1 MLLLRGKLFKVR
13 HRGNSDD
20 NICRLTWRV
29 DLPFWV
35 WNWCNISRV
44 RTTGTIAISMLISLK
59 RNQVCLCLALLCSLS
74 TGTLVARVAHGHHSF
89 TAEFVA
95 DKTATLTGTVTQVWF
110 KNPHVRYLF
119 TVKGKDGEEESWDAR
134 GSPVVWLARKG
145 WTKDTIKVG
154 DTVEMYGYL
163 GRDGIKMLS
172 IMTITL
178 ADGTVLVDKVPE

>member
-1 MLLLRGKLFKVR
+1 MRKHRISVHPGFLL
-13 HRGNSDD
+13 
-20 NICRLTWRV
+20 W
-29 DLPFWV
+29 
-35 WNWCNISRV
+35 
-44 RTTGTIAISMLISLK
+44 LI
-59 RNQVCLCLALLCSLS
+59 V
-74 TGTLVARVAHGHHSF
+74 GMLVARAAHSHHSF
-89 TAEFVA
+89 TAEVVA
-95 DKTATLTGTVTQVWF
+95 DKTATLKGTISQVWF
-110 KNPHVRYLF
+110 KNPHVRYLM
-119 TVKGKDGEEESWDAR
+119 VVENEDGEDETWDAR